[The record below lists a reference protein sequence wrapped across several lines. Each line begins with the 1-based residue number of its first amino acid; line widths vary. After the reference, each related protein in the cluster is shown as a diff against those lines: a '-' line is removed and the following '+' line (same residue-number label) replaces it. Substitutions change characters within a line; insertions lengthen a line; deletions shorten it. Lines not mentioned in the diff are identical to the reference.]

1 MKCISAIILVQ
12 TGRSRVR
19 LPVELVGFLIDLIL
33 PATLWLLGQ
42 PNLFQK
48 RVLGILRGGKGG
60 RCLKLITLPLCVP
73 GV

>member
-1 MKCISAIILVQ
+1 MYICNYIGTNRKIAGSITGGISWIFNRFDPSGYTMA
-12 TGRSRVR
+12 
-19 LPVELVGFLIDLIL
+19 F
-33 PATLWLLGQ
+33 GQ